1 MIAGGVT
8 YQDEILNEVEVIEKS
23 RNCQLPS
30 LPIDISASPSI
41 FQHGRDILL
50 CGGKNNLYDCLK
62 LDIRNATWS
71 HFNSMN
77 QPKSFS
83 TVIQMKTETYIVGG
97 EEGNSKYSNDFLQHC
112 KNGWQNGPKLPNH
125 GLDGACGVMIS
136 DTLFLLAGGFS
147 TPKQIQ
153 IFDTSNKLWYGHVIQ
168 LQQGRAFHQ
177 CIVFKNKIIITGG
190 LAGGLFDYLDSTEII
205 DIDGRKLT
213 LRNGPFM
220 NDRRDNHGMGIV
232 SKNDTPTM
240 IVFGGRN
247 SRTQYLNT
255 VEEWDDINEEWL
267 LSDLTLTTQ
276 KCQFGFATLPI
287 ELICPQSKP

>member
-1 MIAGGVT
+1 M
-8 YQDEILNEVEVIEKS
+8 
-23 RNCQLPS
+23 
-30 LPIDISASPSI
+30 
-41 FQHGRDILL
+41 
-50 CGGKNNLYDCLK
+50 YDCLK
-62 LDIRNATWS
+62 LDVKNATWT
-71 HFNSMN
+71 HFNSMSN
-77 QPKSFS
+77 AKSFS
-83 TVIQMKTETYIVGG
+83 TVVQMNSRTYIVGG
-97 EEGNSKYSNDFLQHC
+97 EEGSSLYSNNFLQHSS
-112 KNGWQNGPKLPNH
+112 NGWQNGPNLPYH
-125 GLDGACGVMIS
+125 GLEGACGVMIS
-136 DTLFLLAGGFS
+136 DTLFLIAGGSF

-153 IFDTSNKLWYGHVIQ
+153 IFDTSNDIWYGHVIQ

-213 LRNGPFM
+213 IRNGPFM